1 VRQIPNEA
9 NCIGQNQL
17 GRGAR
22 NRISDVKLA
31 GQGIERR
38 KQLIGSVRA
47 CTCEGI
53 EKRAFTCVGVADE
66 RNRKRPL
73 PQSLTA
79 ASQALSFSAVDQDA
93 QLSDFVVEHAPVE
106 FDLLFTWPPTQTD
119 STLLSLKVCPAS
131 HETGCLVLHLSQ
143 FHLKLALMA
152 AGTLG
157 EDFED
162 QTNSLNDL
170 DTPDLLQITLLYRR
184 QRMIKQHMINL
195 LCLKALTN
203 LSHFSSA
210 NKRGWVRTSSMDRD
224 SPTHCD
230 PSRTGQSGKFVKG
243 TLITSNAANPD
254 AD

>member
-1 VRQIPNEA
+1 
-9 NCIGQNQL
+9 
-17 GRGAR
+17 
-22 NRISDVKLA
+22 
-31 GQGIERR
+31 
-38 KQLIGSVRA
+38 
-47 CTCEGI
+47 
-53 EKRAFTCVGVADE
+53 
-66 RNRKRPL
+66 L
-73 PQSLTA
+73 PQSLTTA
-79 ASQALSFSAVDQDA
+79 CQALSFGAVDQGL
-93 QLSDFVVEHAPVE
+93 QLADFVVEHAPVE

-131 HETGCLVLHLSQ
+131 DETSCLVLHLSQ

-170 DTPDLLQITLLYRR
+170 DTPDLLQIALLYRR
-184 QRMIKQHMINL
+184 QGMIKQHMINL

-243 TLITSNAANPD
+243 TLITSNTANPD